1 MLVIKVI
8 LDLHLIEELEMSQMV
23 ALNTHVESL
32 RALGGD
38 EEGGKEGLDGA
49 PEGVCKNGIKGYFVE
64 NFVALPLHQGP
75 PGGCPQPD
83 APRL

>member
-32 RALGGD
+32 RARLEVMKK
-38 EEGGKEGLDGA
+38 EEKRDWTELLQEFARTGSRATLLKTLCSA
-49 PEGVCKNGIKGYFVE
+49 PS
-64 NFVALPLHQGP
+64 
-75 PGGCPQPD
+75 
-83 APRL
+83 PRTSRRMSTT